1 MKRLPW
7 TVLAA
12 LVLLLAG
19 CNGGGGG
26 GSSLT
31 VDFAPF
37 EAAAADG
44 TEAELTARLPL
55 GFSGPLYLEASYRL
69 PGGDWGAWQR
79 VASFAI
85 AGNTARAAFEPAW
98 PVGLDELGKEARLRV
113 TDGARALAVSD
124 PVRLR
129 RVLPLWTARI
139 AEMEEPFFA
148 FGAGEGLVC
157 YGGGGELACHRAEDG
172 RLDFT
177 LTVGDL
183 DPRLTLSVEGVLP
196 YRGRLYLTYN
206 DQPTTGWLS
215 IYELRS
221 LQRIANVPLDFR
233 PSGAIAASGERL
245 FVGGGRFVALEDRPK
260 KPEEGYDC
268 TRSKYQN
275 VEHFRLTLASFDL
288 EGNPLFTYQAGPGDV
303 YESAYVCHGNTSSAL
318 AIHPIGDALLVPFA
332 YRTMYHREE
341 DVHLGCLGFLRLSA
355 ENLSGAAYL
364 HSPDNVCSDPRVRGS
379 GRFSPLAGSFYY
391 FGPANDQGFYVEF
404 VNNPAESDADPTRG
418 YLYTTRTKGM
428 WVRADTLST
437 YDPGLALDEH
447 YADPFLYWF
456 FTGSGDYAL
465 AYLRREEDE
474 GFSYAGVVRLGDVPP
489 LDPTSPSGYDF
500 LRLEGTCYGF
510 TRTAKDE
517 AGRIFLLY
525 ACAEGDRRVFHLM
538 RLR

>member
-1 MKRLPW
+1 M
-7 TVLAA
+7 A
-12 LVLLLAG
+12 LLGLLFALSA
-19 CNGGGGG
+19 CG
-26 GSSLT
+26 GSKTPVAGLE
-31 VDFAPF
+31 VDFSPF
-37 EAAAADG
+37 EDAAAGG
-44 TEAELTARLPL
+44 TPAELAVQLPE
-55 GFSGPLYLEASYRL
+55 GFSAPLYLEVSYRL
-69 PGGDWGAWQR
+69 PGGDWSDWQR
-79 VASFAI
+79 VATFAVTE
-85 AGNTARAAFEPAW
+85 NTARATFEPAW
-98 PVGLDELGKEARLRV
+98 PVGLDELGKEARVRV
-113 TDGARALAVSD
+113 TDGAHELAASD

-129 RVLPLWTARI
+129 RVKPLWTAQI
-139 AEMEEPFFA
+139 TEVEEPYFA

-157 YGGGGELACHRAEDG
+157 YGGGGALACHRAEDG
-172 RLDFT
+172 DPAFT
-177 LTVGDL
+177 LDLGDL
-183 DPRLTLSVEGVLP
+183 DPRSTLSVEGVLP

-215 IYELRS
+215 IYDLTS
-221 LQRIANVPLDFR
+221 LEQIKNVPLDFR
-233 PSGAIAASGERL
+233 PSGALAASGERL
-245 FVGGGRFVALEDRPK
+245 YIGGGKYVPLENRLSDPD
-260 KPEEGYDC
+260 EGYDC
-268 TRSKYQN
+268 TDSEYEN
-275 VEHFRLTLASFDL
+275 VEQFRLALASFDL
-288 EGNPLFTYQAGPGDV
+288 DGTPLFTYQAGPGDV
-303 YESAYVCHGNTSSAL
+303 YESAYVCHGNTSSAI

-341 DVHLGCLGFLRLSA
+341 DIHLGCLGFLRLSA

-379 GRFSPLAGSFYY
+379 GRFFPLAGSFYY